1 MAHEALGPPPR
12 ETLSR
17 WEREQARLKASVID
31 WDTEVWQ
38 RDSDFAGLHRIGGV
52 DISFIK
58 GDDVRACA
66 SLVVLS
72 YPELEVLY
80 EECRMVNLTAPYV
93 SGFLAFREVPFLVDA
108 IQRLQKKESSLMPQ
122 VLLVDGNG
130 VLHHRGFGVA
140 CHIGILTDLPCIGV
154 AKKLL
159 QVDGLKNND
168 LHKEKIQQLKTGGD
182 TFPLL
187 ADSGTILGMA
197 LKSHHKSS
205 KPLYV
210 SVGHKMSLE
219 AAVRLTQTCCRY
231 RIPEPIRQADIRSR
245 EYIRRTI
252 QLVSS
257 QEAGKERSV
266 SNDFPRIGSRRR
278 SWTCSLTWM
287 NLYGDMST

>member
-1 MAHEALGPPPR
+1 MAHEALGYPLR

-17 WEREQARLKASVID
+17 WEREQARLKTSVID
-31 WDTEVWQ
+31 WDTEAWQ
-38 RDSDFAGLHRIGGV
+38 RDSDFAGLHRVGGV

-72 YPELEVLY
+72 YPELEVLF

-93 SGFLAFREVPFLVDA
+93 SGFLAFREVPFLMDA
-108 IQRLQKKESSLMPQ
+108 IQRLQKKDQSLMPQ

-130 VLHHRGFGVA
+130 ILHHRGFGVA
-140 CHIGILTDLPCIGV
+140 CHIGILTNLPCIGV

-168 LHKEKIQQLKTGGD
+168 LHKEKIQQLKLGGD
-182 TFPLL
+182 TFPLV

-197 LKSHHKSS
+197 LKSHNKST

-210 SVGHKMSLE
+210 SVGHKVSLGT
-219 AAVRLTQTCCRY
+219 AVRLIQACCRY
-231 RIPEPIRQADIRSR
+231 RIPEPIRQEHFTLLDNL
-245 EYIRRTI
+245 EC
-252 QLVSS
+252 
-257 QEAGKERSV
+257 GKAFFKS
-266 SNDFPRIGSRRR
+266 FP
-278 SWTCSLTWM
+278 
-287 NLYGDMST
+287 

>member
-1 MAHEALGPPPR
+1 MAHEALGYPLR

-17 WEREQARLKASVID
+17 WEREQARLKTSVID
-31 WDTEVWQ
+31 WDTEAWQ
-38 RDSDFAGLHRIGGV
+38 RDSDFAGLHRVGGV

-58 GDDVRACA
+58 GDDIRACA

-72 YPELEVLY
+72 YPELEVLF

-108 IQRLQKKESSLMPQ
+108 IQRLQKKNHSLMPQ

-130 VLHHRGFGVA
+130 ILHHRGFGVA
-140 CHIGILTDLPCIGV
+140 CHIGILTNLPCIGV

-168 LHKEKIQQLKTGGD
+168 LHKQKIQQLKLGGD
-182 TFPLL
+182 TFPLV

-197 LKSHHKSS
+197 LKSHNKST

-210 SVGHKMSLE
+210 SVGHKVSLGT
-219 AAVRLTQTCCRY
+219 AVRLIQACCKY
-231 RIPEPIRQADIRSR
+231 RIPEPIRQ
-245 EYIRRTI
+245 
-252 QLVSS
+252 
-257 QEAGKERSV
+257 
-266 SNDFPRIGSRRR
+266 GS
-278 SWTCSLTWM
+278 
-287 NLYGDMST
+287 